1 MRTLRLTFAALLL
14 IGASSVAQAE
24 PAKAVVELFTSQGCS
39 SCPPADAKL
48 EALASRPDVVA
59 LSYHVDYWDYLGWKD
74 TLGTSG
80 ATQRQRAYAA
90 ARGERQVFTPQF
102 IVNGTRSLSGPE
114 MKSAIAGSGLPVAVD
129 IAYIEETLQVNL
141 SGTGA
146 GANVRGATVRLVTMK
161 SRAVVDV
168 ARGENAG
175 RRITYANVVVDIAPI
190 GMWDGKPLTITLPS
204 DEVMAGGADACAILV
219 QVDRNGKPGEILGAA
234 WIADDD

>member
-1 MRTLRLTFAALLL
+1 MRTLRLTFAALLV
-14 IGASSVAQAE
+14 IGVPSLAPAE

-39 SCPPADAKL
+39 SCPPADAQL
-48 EALASRPDVVA
+48 EALAKRRDIVA

-74 TLGTSG
+74 TLGTPS

-102 IVNGTRSLSGPE
+102 IVNGSISLSGRE
-114 MKSAIAGSGLPVAVD
+114 LKSAIAGSGLPIAVD
-129 IAYIEETLQVNL
+129 IAYIDETLQVNL
-141 SGTGA
+141 SGTGP

-161 SRAVVDV
+161 SKAVVDV

-175 RRITYANVVVDIAPI
+175 RRITYANVVVDNTPIA
-190 GMWDGKPLTITLPS
+190 MWDGKPLTITLPS

-234 WIADDD
+234 WVADDD

>member
-1 MRTLRLTFAALLL
+1 MRTLRLTFAALLV
-14 IGASSVAQAE
+14 IGAPSLAPAE

-39 SCPPADAKL
+39 SCPPADAQL
-48 EALASRPDVVA
+48 EALAQRRDLVA
-59 LSYHVDYWDYLGWKD
+59 ISYHVDYWDYLGWKD
-74 TLGTSG
+74 TLGTPS

-102 IVNGTRSLSGPE
+102 IVNGTRSLSGRDL
-114 MKSAIAGSGLPVAVD
+114 KGAIAASKLPVAVD
-129 IAYIEETLQVNL
+129 IAYIDETLQVNL
-141 SGTGA
+141 SGTGP
-146 GANVRGATVRLVTMK
+146 GAKIRGASVRLVTLK
-161 SRAVVDV
+161 SKAVVDV

-219 QVDRNGKPGEILGAA
+219 QIDRHGKPGEILGAA

>member
-1 MRTLRLTFAALLL
+1 MRTLRLTFAALLFF
-14 IGASSVAQAE
+14 GTSSAAQAE

-39 SCPPADAKL
+39 SCPPADAQL
-48 EALASRPDVVA
+48 EAIATRPDVVA

-74 TLGTSG
+74 TLGTPS
-80 ATQRQRAYAA
+80 ATHRQRAYAA

-114 MKSAIAGSGLPVAVD
+114 LKSAIAGSGLPVVVD
-129 IAYIEETLQVNL
+129 IAYVDETLQVSL
-141 SGTGA
+141 SGTGR
-146 GANVRGATVRLVTMK
+146 GAKVRGATVRLVTMK

-168 ARGENAG
+168 SRGENAG
-175 RRITYANVVVDIAPI
+175 RRIAYANVVVDDTPIA
-190 GMWDGKPLTITLPS
+190 MWDGKPLMITLPS

-219 QVDRNGKPGEILGAA
+219 QVDRKGKPGEILGAA